1 MDSRTDAELL
11 RLAHTYDRA
20 ALTAIYDRYNQP
32 LYYYALRLLG
42 DPSLA
47 EDCVAETFA
56 RFLNAIRNGGGP
68 ENYLKAYLYRSIHNW
83 ISDYYRRQPPPTI
96 ELDDRLADDMDNDP
110 AETVDAH
117 ITQQRV
123 RNALRLLTPD
133 QRQVIYLRYVEGWEL
148 DEVAQVIQK
157 PVGAVKSLQHR
168 ALAALQKMLNPESST
183 AHGNYELEHALP

>member
-11 RLAHTYDRA
+11 CLAQTYDRA

-42 DPSLA
+42 DPNLA

-56 RFLNAIRNGGGP
+56 RFLKAIRNGGGP

-83 ISDYYRRQPPPTI
+83 ISDYYRRQPPPML
-96 ELDDRLADDMDNDP
+96 ELDDKLTETMADDPLEIAD
-110 AETVDAH
+110 TH

-123 RNALRLLTPD
+123 RHALRMLTPD

-148 DEVAQVIQK
+148 EEVAQAIQK

-168 ALAALQKMLNPESST
+168 AVAALQKLLKSEASINYS
-183 AHGNYELEHALP
+183 AHELEHAIS

>member
-1 MDSRTDAELL
+1 MDSQTDAELL
-11 RLAHTYDRA
+11 RLARAYDRA

-42 DPSLA
+42 DPNLA

-56 RFLNAIRNGGGP
+56 RFLKAVRNGGGP
-68 ENYLKAYLYRSIHNW
+68 ENYLKAYLYRSTHNW
-83 ISDYYRRQPPPTI
+83 ISDYYRRQPPPML
-96 ELDDRLADDMDNDP
+96 ELDDKLTETMNDDP
-110 AETVDAH
+110 LEITDAH

-123 RNALRLLTPD
+123 RHALRMLTPD

-148 DEVAQVIQK
+148 DEVARVIQK

-168 ALAALQKMLNPESST
+168 ALAALQKMLNPESSA
-183 AHGNYELEHALP
+183 AHGNYEFEQVIS